1 MNNIINLTKLSFI
14 NLKALYKQIWFIW
27 IVWIGVAVINPFF
40 LNMLIGLSILL
51 TLYQV
56 MAYEENNGINYLIG
70 TIPVKRKEYVI
81 SRYMLGVINLMLS
94 IIVISIVYLISTN
107 ISNIF
112 IPLKVVLPIG
122 ITSAIVAMS
131 IIIPLI
137 LKFGVNK
144 GRVFMSMIIMI
155 IAMAPMSIISDVIKN
170 QEILNVISNIV
181 SSIWF
186 PLMVVVF
193 NILIIVVSI
202 IISILLYQNK
212 EIKE

>member
-14 NLKALYKQIWFIW
+14 NLKSLYKQIWFIW
-27 IVWIGVAVINPFF
+27 IVWIGVAVFNPFF

-81 SRYMLGVINLMLS
+81 SRYMLGIINLMLS
-94 IIVISIVYLISTN
+94 IMVISIVYLISTN
-107 ISNIF
+107 INNIF

-181 SSIWF
+181 RSMWF

-193 NILIIVVSI
+193 NILIIIVSI
-202 IISILLYQNK
+202 IISIVLYQNK

>member
-14 NLKALYKQIWFIW
+14 NLKSLYKQIWFIW
-27 IVWIGVAVINPFF
+27 IVWIGVAVFNPFF

-81 SRYMLGVINLMLS
+81 SRYMLGIINLMLS
-94 IIVISIVYLISTN
+94 IMVISIVYLISTN
-107 ISNIF
+107 INNIF

-155 IAMAPMSIISDVIKN
+155 IAMAPMSIISDMIKN

-181 SSIWF
+181 RSMWF

-193 NILIIVVSI
+193 NILIIIVSI
-202 IISILLYQNK
+202 IISIVLYQNK